1 MTMRLDFSAAAP
13 SPWRVYGQ
21 RLDSRFLIGSA
32 GYPSPAVLARAITA
46 SGAQVVTVGLKR
58 EIAGDTQPHG
68 SDAVAMLRAVCEGSG
83 ARLLPN
89 TAGCRSA
96 REAVLLAQMSREL
109 FDTPWIKLEVVGDDH
124 TLQPDPFELVD
135 AATHLVKLGFQVF
148 PYCTDDLVVCRK
160 LLAVGC
166 EVLMPWAAPIGSA
179 QGVLDPAAL
188 RTLRARL
195 PTVPLIVDAGLGAP
209 SHAAFAMELGFDGV
223 LLNSAV
229 AQAVDPPG
237 MAAAFA
243 HAIAGGRLGYE
254 AGLIA
259 PQDMA
264 RPSTPCGNEPILV
277 P

>member
-1 MTMRLDFSAAAP
+1 MTVRLDFSAAAP

-58 EIAGDTQPHG
+58 ETAGNPMPQG
-68 SDAVAMLRAVCEGSG
+68 SDAVAMLRAVCTSAG

-109 FDTPWIKLEVVGDDH
+109 FDTPWIKLEVIGDEH

-135 AATHLVKLGFQVF
+135 AAAHLTRLGFQVF

-160 LLAVGC
+160 LLGR
-166 EVLMPWAAPIGSA
+166 S
-179 QGVLDPAAL
+179 DRL
-188 RTLRARL
+188 RPGRARSGGAAQ
-195 PTVPLIVDAGLGAP
+195 PARAAAGRAADRRCRTGRTVARGVRHGAGL
-209 SHAAFAMELGFDGV
+209 
-223 LLNSAV
+223 
-229 AQAVDPPG
+229 
-237 MAAAFA
+237 
-243 HAIAGGRLGYE
+243 
-254 AGLIA
+254 
-259 PQDMA
+259 
-264 RPSTPCGNEPILV
+264 
-277 P
+277 